1 MLEIAIDNCNTCDLQ
16 TIIEP
21 NNSQHFWINRRD
33 LEIETKS
40 NWQAIFN
47 KRKDSS
53 TQKFR
58 KENTKYYI
66 ST

>member
-40 NWQAIFN
+40 N
-47 KRKDSS
+47 
-53 TQKFR
+53 
-58 KENTKYYI
+58 
-66 ST
+66 